1 MRANQITIWINWVTI
16 QTAEFFTPNVIDFD
30 KLQNGKGLIEYAGT
44 YTEGEFT
51 IDSTYFEPGQQYVIF
66 WVYKQFDTWYSR
78 KSEVISQIIPGPV
91 PIKPKCHLLNYCR

>member
-1 MRANQITIWINWVTI
+1 M
-16 QTAEFFTPNVIDFD
+16 IDFD

-66 WVYKQFDTWYSR
+66 GFTNSL
-78 KSEVISQIIPGPV
+78 IHGIPEN
-91 PIKPKCHLLNYCR
+91 LR